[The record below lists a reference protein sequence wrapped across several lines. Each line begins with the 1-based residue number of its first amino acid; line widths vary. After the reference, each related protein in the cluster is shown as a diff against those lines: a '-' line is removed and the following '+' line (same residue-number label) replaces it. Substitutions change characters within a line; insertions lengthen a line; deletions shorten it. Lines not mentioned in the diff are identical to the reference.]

1 MNKVNIICLSF
12 STVVRTICLQATQLW
27 VVMNMEA
34 MVRIWAFLQ
43 QFWCTEE
50 AQDLIEYTIIV
61 AVFVLASVSV
71 IGIFMPSVKAI
82 WSTNDSELA
91 TASSFATS

>member
-1 MNKVNIICLSF
+1 
-12 STVVRTICLQATQLW
+12 
-27 VVMNMEA
+27 MNMEA
-34 MVRIWAFLQ
+34 MVRIRRYLQ
-43 QFWCTEE
+43 QFWFTEE

-61 AVFVLASVSV
+61 AVFVLASISV

-82 WSTNDSELA
+82 WSMNDSELV

>member
-1 MNKVNIICLSF
+1 MDV
-12 STVVRTICLQATQLW
+12 
-27 VVMNMEA
+27 EA
-34 MVRIWAFLQ
+34 MVRIGQYLQ
-43 QFWCTEE
+43 QFWSTEE

-91 TASSFATS
+91 NASTFATS